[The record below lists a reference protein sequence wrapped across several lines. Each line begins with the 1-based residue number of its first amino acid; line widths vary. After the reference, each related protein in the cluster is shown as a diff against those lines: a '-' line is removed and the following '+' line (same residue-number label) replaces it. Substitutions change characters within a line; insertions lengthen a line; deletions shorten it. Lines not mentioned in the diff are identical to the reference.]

1 MTDKSKSS
9 FKKVWLFEGLKEI
22 FFFDFYWDIIVVV
35 EQMEGVFHVIEE
47 GRFIFCLIK
56 DNFIKYCIFL

>member
-47 GRFIFCLIK
+47 GDLFFVWLKIIL
-56 DNFIKYCIFL
+56 